1 MIRFQASEHDEQV
14 SLFQW
19 AAMQHGKYPELA
31 LMFAVPN
38 GGLRN
43 ATVAAK
49 LKAEGVKP
57 GVPDIFLPV
66 ARGGYHGL
74 FIEMKRIRGGKL
86 STEQALWIT
95 ELLEQRYAVYK
106 CEGWVKAKECIEQY
120 LKLATERGEKA
131 VFPQDTCKTIPI

>member
-1 MIRFQASEHDEQV
+1 MKTIATEHDEQV
-14 SLFQW
+14 GLFRW
-19 AAMQHGKYPELA
+19 AAMQTAKYSELA

-49 LKAEGVKP
+49 LKAEGVKA
-57 GVPDIFLPV
+57 GVPDILLPV

-74 FIEMKRIRGGKL
+74 FIEMKRVKGGKL
-86 STEQALWIT
+86 SAEQAHWIT
-95 ELLEQRYAVYK
+95 KLLEQKYAVYK

-120 LKLATERGEKA
+120 LKLAPERGKKA
-131 VFPQDTCKTIPI
+131 VFPQDGCKTIPM

>member
-1 MIRFQASEHDEQV
+1 MKIIASEHNEQV

-19 AAMQHGKYPELA
+19 AAMQTARYPELA

-66 ARGGYHGL
+66 VRGGYHGL
-74 FIEMKRIRGGKL
+74 FIEMKRTKGGKL
-86 STEQALWIT
+86 SAEQANWIAK
-95 ELLEQRYAVYK
+95 LLEQRYAVYK
-106 CEGWVKAKECIEQY
+106 CEGWAKAKECIEQY
-120 LKLATERGEKA
+120 LKLAPESGRKA
-131 VFPQDTCKTIPI
+131 VFP